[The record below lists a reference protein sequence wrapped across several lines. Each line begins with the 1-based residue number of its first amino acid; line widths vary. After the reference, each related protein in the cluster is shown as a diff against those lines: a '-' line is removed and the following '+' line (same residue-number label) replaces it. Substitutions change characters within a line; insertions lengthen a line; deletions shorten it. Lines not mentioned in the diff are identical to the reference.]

1 MHGDYYLNRRF
12 SDEYLNQ
19 LAAWITVMFLAVVLG
34 FVVNH
39 IMNSAKVPPHGAVT
53 EDVTGLEK
61 ENATRKA
68 TEGTSSFYVGRAEKI
83 TVCCCVG
90 TSMIVIMSGAII
102 NLRKE
107 SLYGERERGISQD
120 SCPSDT

>member
-12 SDEYLNQ
+12 SDEYLEQ
-19 LAAWITVMFLAVVLG
+19 LAAWMTVMFLAVVLG
-34 FVVNH
+34 FVVNQV
-39 IMNSAKVPPHGAVT
+39 IMSSAGASLHKAVR

-68 TEGTSSFYVGRAEKI
+68 KEGASSSINKAGKI
-83 TVCCCVG
+83 TVCCCVAA
-90 TSMIVIMSGAII
+90 SMIVIMAGAIV

-107 SLYGERERGISQD
+107 SVYGQR
-120 SCPSDT
+120 